1 MNVENL
7 VVVFIDVNTHCLC
20 DLVLMSITTFT
31 VNKQPVPSANSP
43 HPIPTSTISTT
54 VSQILDGTAWMI
66 MLIQK
71 LVK

>member
-7 VVVFIDVNTHCLC
+7 VVVFIDVNTHCLY

-31 VNKQPVPSANSP
+31 VNKQPVPFANSP

-54 VSQILDGTAWMI
+54 VKIHSMELQGDLIW
-66 MLIQK
+66 IQK
-71 LVK
+71 W